1 VPKRVLILGGSAEAR
16 TLATLLLHQ
25 GHDVITS
32 LAGATSAP
40 LLPAGR
46 VKLGGFG
53 GREGLASFIRE
64 ERIHI
69 IADATHPFATT
80 ISASAFAAALACGI
94 DYVRLER
101 PEWQPQP
108 GDQWKIV
115 KSAKAAADI
124 LPSDAIVFLT
134 IGRKGIQPFISRA
147 DLAGVVRMI
156 EPPSEPIPP
165 NWKLVLERPPFTVDD
180 ELSLMRQYDIT
191 VLVSK
196 NAGGEQTSAK
206 LVAARRL
213 RVAAVIIERP
223 VKPDAPKAPTAE
235 GIARLISAK

>member
-1 VPKRVLILGGSAEAR
+1 
-16 TLATLLLHQ
+16 
-25 GHDVITS
+25 VITS

-53 GREGLASFIRE
+53 GSEGLANFIRE
-64 ERIHI
+64 ERIQI

-80 ISASAFAAALACGI
+80 ISANAFAAALACGI
-94 DYVRLER
+94 AYVRLER

-108 GDQWKIV
+108 GDQWKTV
-115 KSAKAAADI
+115 KSVKEAASI
-124 LPSDAIVFLT
+124 LPRDAIVFLT
-134 IGRKGIQPFISRA
+134 IGRKDIAPFLGRA

-156 EPPSEPIPP
+156 EPPSEPMPA
-165 NWKLVLERPPFTVDD
+165 NWKLILDRPPFTVDD
-180 ELSLMRQYDIT
+180 ELSLMRQHRIT
-191 VLVSK
+191 VVVSK

-213 RVAAVIIERP
+213 RVPVLLIERP
-223 VKPDAPKAPTAE
+223 VKPDAPKAATAE
-235 GIARLISAK
+235 GMARLISTE